1 MKKLLSA
8 MLIALL
14 LFPMFPPT
22 ETNATYDTSNA
33 QMYLIAYSNNPW
45 STMALSALENPNIP
59 TDHLIS
65 VNGTSAIDYAAP
77 ILAITALG
85 QNPRTFASTDYVA
98 SLKNYYSENQIGD
111 PTTLNDD
118 FFGILALISA
128 GEFSTDPII
137 TNSKN
142 FIFSHQNSDGGWG
155 YTTASNS
162 DTNMTAAAILAL
174 LASGTE
180 SSNSQ
185 IQSALSFLQTLQN
198 DDGGFSY
205 YSGASSD
212 SSSTAWVV
220 WALNALNINPD
231 SLTKSGNTPILY
243 LESNQDSQGFFK
255 FQSDSSEDG
264 FSAVTTAYAVLALQG
279 KKLPLNIVTNNT
291 SIQKTSFRIEG
302 SNETVCTGEVAGI
315 TALDII
321 KNAKNICGFE
331 YEIEELSWGPYLK
344 RINNDQALGMTGW
357 LYMVNGSSPPV
368 GAADYELKVG
378 DSVLW
383 YYGEFGWQSTR
394 LSLSSEQINTD
405 QSVVVTAE
413 FFDGDLWLPLSDAVV
428 YFGAITTNTD
438 SNGQAVVNLKDGFY
452 KVYAQKQEY
461 IRSNSIL
468 LKVGQPDTA
477 SVDMTVIIEQ
487 GDIKGDETE
496 DTISFVVN
504 PSDLN
509 FGKLNPG
516 SSATKNIVISNN
528 GTVNMHMEALVSGD
542 SLFIEN
548 IDLDNTYWKNFK
560 ADVDQDNSQNIDVKL
575 SVPAGYSSEGNP
587 KSAQLTFWAIAQ

>member
-1 MKKLLSA
+1 MKKLLPA

-14 LFPMFPPT
+14 LFPMFPPL
-22 ETNATYDTSNA
+22 ETNATYNLSNA
-33 QMYLIAYSNNPW
+33 QMYLVAHSDNPW
-45 STMALSALENPNIP
+45 STMALSVLESPNIP
-59 TDHLIS
+59 TDHLLS

-85 QNPRTFASTDYVA
+85 QNPRTFASTDYIA
-98 SLKNYYSENQIGD
+98 SLKSYYSENQIGD
-111 PTTLNDD
+111 PATLNDD

-142 FIFSHQNSDGGWG
+142 FILSHQNSDGGWG
-155 YTTASNS
+155 YTTESNS
-162 DTNMTAAAILAL
+162 DTNMTAAGILA
-174 LASGTE
+174 
-180 SSNSQ
+180 
-185 IQSALSFLQTLQN
+185 TLQN

-205 YSGASSD
+205 YFGASSD
-212 SSSTAWVV
+212 SSSTAWVI
-220 WALNALNINPD
+220 WALDALNINPD
-231 SLTKSGNTPILY
+231 SLVKSGNTPILY
-243 LESNQDSQGFFK
+243 LESNQDSQSFFK

-279 KKLPLNIVTNNT
+279 KKLPLNIVTNNV
-291 SIQKTSFRIEG
+291 SVQKTSFRIEG
-302 SNETVCTGEVAGI
+302 SNETVCTGEAAGI

-331 YEIEELSWGPYLK
+331 YEIEDTGWGPYLK

-383 YYGEFGWQSTR
+383 YYGEFGWQPTR

-405 QSVVVTAE
+405 QSVTVMVE
-413 FFDGDLWLPLSDAVV
+413 FFDGDLWLSLSDAVV

-438 SNGQAVVNLKDGFY
+438 GNGQAVINLKDGFY
-452 KVYAQKQEY
+452 KVYAQKQGY

-504 PSDLN
+504 PSDLD

-528 GTVNMHMEALVSGD
+528 GTVNTHMEVLVSGD

-560 ADVDQDNSQNIDVKL
+560 ADIDQNNSQNIDVKL
-575 SVPAGYSSEGNP
+575 SVPIGYSSEGNP